1 MIVVIGGGIAGNEAA
16 CSARNTDPDAGILII
31 NEEEHPLYS
40 ACALADYV
48 GGDITRDRLFLSRLE
63 DYRKNRV
70 ETLFST
76 RVTGWKPG
84 ERIIQLKDEEISYDG
99 LIIATGSRAFIPP
112 VPGAHLDG
120 VFTLKTLR
128 DADRLRSRSGK
139 HAVVIGSG
147 PVGIESA
154 IALRRK
160 NYQVSIIEQLDGVLP
175 LLFDREL
182 SESLNKRLRDREID
196 LCLGEKAVEIFG
208 NGKVAAVKTESRFIP
223 ADTVVFAIGMRPEVE
238 LAKLGRVKLGPQ
250 GGISVDEMMQTG
262 VEDVYACGDCVEYY
276 NNTTKQTGLY
286 MLWNNARIQG
296 RIAGAN
302 AAGARRRYG
311 GNISITNVNVFEVAA
326 ASVGLTSRQVPEDQ
340 LEVIHKKGPSGE
352 YRLVLQNDGL
362 VGVQAIG
369 CTERVGGLLGS
380 VIRGDKVADAAYRF
394 VSSQRQ
400 WALRSIKEPL
410 HNVMP
415 AQQAV

>member
-1 MIVVIGGGIAGNEAA
+1 MTNIVVIGGGIAGNEAA
-16 CSARNTDPDAGILII
+16 FNARKTDPDAGILII

-48 GGDITRDRLFLSRLE
+48 CGDITRERLFLSRLE
-63 DYRKNRV
+63 DYRKNSIEV
-70 ETLFST
+70 LFSSK
-76 RVTGWKPG
+76 VTGWRPD
-84 ERIIQLKDEEISYDG
+84 ERMLQLKDREIGYDK
-99 LIIATGSRAFIPP
+99 LIIATGSRPYIPP
-112 VPGAHLDG
+112 IPGTNLEG
-120 VFTLKTLR
+120 VCTLKTLQ
-128 DADRLRSRSGK
+128 DADRLRNRGGK
-139 HAVVIGSG
+139 RAVVIGSG

-160 NYQVSIIEQLDGVLP
+160 NFKVSIIEQLHGVLP

-182 SESLNKRLRDREID
+182 SMSLNKRLSDRGID

-208 NGKVAAVKTESRFIP
+208 NGKVEGIRTEQQSIP

-238 LAKLGRVKLGPQ
+238 LAKAGLVKLGRH
-250 GGISVDEMMQTG
+250 GGISVDEMMQTSID
-262 VEDVYACGDCVEYY
+262 DVYACGDCVEYY

-302 AAGARRRYG
+302 AAGTRRYYG

-340 LEVIHKKGPSGE
+340 LEVIHKNGPAGE
-352 YRLVLQNDGL
+352 FFLVLQKDRL
-362 VGVQAIG
+362 AGVQAIG
-369 CTERVGGLLGS
+369 CTERVGGLLGA
-380 VIRGDKVADAAYRF
+380 VIRGDNIVHSPSHRGTR
-394 VSSQRQ
+394 QRH
-400 WALRSIKEPL
+400 WALREMQRELTI
-410 HNVMP
+410 V
-415 AQQAV
+415 